1 MPLNIGFDA
10 KRYFFNKSGL
20 GNYSRSSVKLLTNY
34 FPQDQHVLFTPK
46 MPVSYEN
53 VDAKIVEPS
62 GVSKLIP
69 SLWRSY
75 AMAGDIRRSGVDIYH
90 GLSNEL
96 PADIRRAGCKS
107 VVTLHDLIFVHM
119 PHLYKPVDRVLY
131 TQKYGRSCRI
141 ADRVIAIS
149 KQTKDDLVNV
159 WHINP
164 DKIDIVYQGC
174 SAVFYTEASEIEK
187 EIVRTKYAL
196 PKEYILS
203 VGTMEERKNLLL
215 TVQAMVEGGIDI
227 PLVACGR
234 HTPYADMVMEY
245 ARKHGVAN
253 RIHLLHNVSMV
264 DLPAIYQMASVSV
277 YASKYE
283 GFGIPIIESLW
294 SGTPAIT
301 SRGGVF
307 SETGGDACLYVDSS
321 DVEEMTEALRLA
333 IEDNDT
339 RAKMIDRGYEY
350 VKRFSD
356 ESVAK
361 ALHRVYESVTL
372 NP

>member
-10 KRYFFNKSGL
+10 KRYFFNHSGL
-20 GNYSRSSVKLLTNY
+20 GNYSRSSVKLLADY
-34 FPQDQHVLFTPK
+34 FPADKHVLFTPK
-46 MPVSYEN
+46 APKNGTSNAVIIEPQGIS
-53 VDAKIVEPS
+53 KI
-62 GVSKLIP
+62 IP

-75 AMAGDIRRSGVDIYH
+75 GMASDIRASGVDIYH

-119 PHLYKPVDRVLY
+119 PHLYKPIDRMLY
-131 TQKYGRSCRI
+131 TQKYGRSCRH
-141 ADRVIAIS
+141 ADRIIAIS
-149 KQTKDDLVNV
+149 KQTKDDLVNT

-174 SAVFYTEASEIEK
+174 SDIFYTMASETEK
-187 EIVRTKYAL
+187 ERVRKKYDL
-196 PKEYILS
+196 PSAYILS
-203 VGTMEERKNLLL
+203 VGTIEERKNLLL
-215 TVQAMVEGGIDI
+215 TVRAMVEGGIDL

-234 HTPYADMVMEY
+234 HTPYADAVMQY
-245 ARKHGVAN
+245 AEKHGIAN
-253 RIHLLHNVSMV
+253 RIHLLHNVSMA

-333 IEDNDT
+333 LEDNDT
-339 RAKMIDRGYEY
+339 RVKMIDRGYEY

-361 ALHRVYESVTL
+361 ALHHVYECIML
-372 NP
+372 NA